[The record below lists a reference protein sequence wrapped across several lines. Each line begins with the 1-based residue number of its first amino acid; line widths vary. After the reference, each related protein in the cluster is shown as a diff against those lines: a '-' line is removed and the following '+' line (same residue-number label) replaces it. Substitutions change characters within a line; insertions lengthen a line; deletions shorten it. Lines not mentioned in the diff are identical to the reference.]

1 MAKIELYDKKTLNEF
16 GKDYVK
22 ILTTF
27 LKKNKKVA
35 SGALV
40 NSLNYKLKETAGE
53 ILIVLEAND
62 YLEWVDKGR
71 KPGKYP
77 PIKAISQWAKIKGI
91 SQDAVWPIAHSIYKF
106 GIKPTNVI
114 KQTINEIQS
123 SPTLKRKY
131 EDELSSN
138 IENIIAKEFK
148 KLK

>member
-138 IENIIAKEFK
+138 IENIIAEEFK